1 MPNKVEELGILE
13 FMHQYEVQLYQ
24 DPKQII
30 SPSLRKT
37 STLRSPSKEWYY
49 WCAKKDEN
57 QLFLIKEEY
66 PEGAVFIY

>member
-30 SPSLRKT
+30 SPSLRGK
-37 STLRSPSKEWYY
+37 SKKWEY
-49 WCAKKDEN
+49 WPHWSKNYFTKEKE
-57 QLFLIKEEY
+57 LFLIKEEY